1 MLTIFAWILTFA
13 MMGFYMFRFSFEG
26 TQQFSSISQSY
37 SSMLTLITT
46 ANFPDVMLPAYH
58 KNYWMML
65 FFICYLLIGLF
76 FLMNLLLANVFQ
88 KFKERY
94 QMRISKEKDKRRNN
108 VELIYDMF
116 EPEGRG
122 YLNQEEF

>member
-13 MMGFYMFRFSFEG
+13 LMGFYMFRFSFEG

-58 KNYWMML
+58 NNYWMML